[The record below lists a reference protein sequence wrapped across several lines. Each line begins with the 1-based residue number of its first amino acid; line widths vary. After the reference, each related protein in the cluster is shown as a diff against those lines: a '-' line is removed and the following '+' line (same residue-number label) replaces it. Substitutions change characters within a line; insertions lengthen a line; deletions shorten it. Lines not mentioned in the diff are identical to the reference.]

1 MNNNY
6 FNSWVRI
13 ILIIQIR
20 FQKKKEYEKNCFIS
34 NGNGHGNDRLC
45 TRRW

>member
-20 FQKKKEYEKNCFIS
+20 FQKKKEYEKDCFIC

-45 TRRW
+45 AG